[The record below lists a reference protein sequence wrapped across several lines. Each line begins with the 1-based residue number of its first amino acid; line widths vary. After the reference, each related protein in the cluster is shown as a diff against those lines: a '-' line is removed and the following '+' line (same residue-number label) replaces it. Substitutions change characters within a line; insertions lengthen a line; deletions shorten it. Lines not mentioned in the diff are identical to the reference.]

1 MLRSIL
7 CPLALLAA
15 AGCASPAARIK
26 ANPQL
31 FATFAPEVQ
40 AKVRQGEV
48 ALGFSPAAVRMALGE
63 PDRIYRRATTNGVNE
78 VWAYTAYDYRT
89 APQYATVFAP
99 AAEPW
104 PGAGFAPGVV
114 LVEIHQ
120 PNEYEALRIE
130 FEGDRVKAIEAL
142 KR

>member
-1 MLRSIL
+1 LL
-7 CPLALLAA
+7 PLLLLA
-15 AGCASPAARIK
+15 AGCATPAARIRR
-26 ANPQL
+26 NPEI
-31 FATFAPEVQ
+31 FAGFPPDVQ
-40 AKVRQGEV
+40 ARVRQGQV

-63 PDRIYRRATTNGVNE
+63 PDRIYHRATSNGVNA

-99 AAEPW
+99 AVEPW
-104 PGAGFAPGVV
+104 LGAGCAPGVV
-114 LVEIHQ
+114 LVEFHQ
-120 PNEYEALRIE
+120 PNEYEALRVE